1 MRSSFLILSLF
12 VATGIASPLNAA
24 TPLDHQPAV
33 ELRYTGTLAAVRRGE
48 GEAVVKKFT
57 LSAFASRPKA
67 ERHEIFF
74 VFNEEGG
81 GEWPWPGRFGA
92 LSYTTAWQPQQS
104 FPLRLLYTHDG
115 TPSPVGIPAPIL
127 VSPEPLGENSEWQ
140 AGRESAEV
148 VGSESRNER
157 DCWKVQVSTNGG
169 RRRMLWVEK
178 SVPLVVACEEK
189 LFLGQGDEF
198 ALKMSLES
206 VKPLEN
212 AAWDKIGQ
220 ATAVLAKLRT
230 DMAREP
236 DDIKPE
242 LADGQ
247 LALAS
252 AALETLTP
260 LVPNTALAAI
270 SAAMHRDVSGQ
281 QQRSDDVSKLAS
293 RFVGKAA
300 PDFKL
305 TGLDRKPIDPELL
318 KGKIVVL
325 HFWEYQAEPL
335 LEPYGQV
342 GYLDFLYGKRRKLGV
357 QVVGVAVD
365 EKFGKP
371 DQFASAARGAGRLRT
386 FMNLA
391 YPIATDDGTLLT
403 KFGDPRQVGA
413 KLPLWVVIAPDGKV
427 VHYQSGLYP
436 VHPDEGLK
444 PLDEVLVPLIRDRR
458 AAEKKA
464 GE

>member
-1 MRSSFLILSLF
+1 MAVLRCLAAFLALVGL
-12 VATGIASPLNAA
+12 TGSVDAAS
-24 TPLDHQPAV
+24 PLDHQPAV
-33 ELRYTGTLAAVRRGE
+33 ELRYTGTLAAVKRGE
-48 GEAVVKKFT
+48 GLATVKKFT
-57 LSAFASRPKA
+57 LVAFASRPKP
-67 ERHEIFF
+67 ERHELFF
-74 VFNEEGG
+74 VLNEEGG

-92 LSYTTAWQPQQS
+92 LTYTTAWQPQQS
-104 FPLRLLYTHDG
+104 FALRLLYTHDG
-115 TPSPVGIPAPIL
+115 TPSPVNLPAPIL
-127 VSPEPLGENSEWQ
+127 VSPEPLGENSAWQ

-148 VGSESRNER
+148 LGSEMRGER
-157 DCWKVQVSTNGG
+157 DCWKVQYTTNVG
-169 RRRMLWVEK
+169 RRRTLWVEK

-198 ALKMSLES
+198 ALKMTLDS
-206 VKPLEN
+206 VKPLDE
-212 AAWDKIGQ
+212 AAWGKLGQ
-220 ATAVLAKLRT
+220 ATEILSKLRT
-230 DMAREP
+230 DLAREP

-247 LALAS
+247 LALATT
-252 AALETLTP
+252 ALESLTP
-260 LVPNTALAAI
+260 LVPNTALAGL

-281 QQRSDDVSKLAS
+281 QQRADDVGKLAS

-318 KGKIVVL
+318 KGKILIL
-325 HFWEYQAEPL
+325 HFWEYQEEPL

-365 EKFGKP
+365 ERFGKP
-371 DQFASAARGAGRLRT
+371 DQFGPAARAAGRLKA

-391 YPIATDDGTLLT
+391 YPVATDDGTLLA

-413 KLPLWVVIAPDGKV
+413 KLPLWVVITPDGKV
-427 VHYQSGLYP
+427 AHYQSGLYP

-444 PLDEVLVPLIRDRR
+444 PLDELLIPLIRERR
-458 AAEKKA
+458 AAEK
-464 GE
+464 